1 VKIDLNSD
9 MGEGFGPYRLCDDE
23 AMMKIV
29 SSANLACGF
38 HGGDPETM
46 ARMVRL
52 AKENGVGI
60 GAHPGLP
67 DRSGFGRR
75 EMPFQPDE
83 LRQQMLYQLG
93 ALIATARSEGM
104 TVGHFSFH
112 AAMGNMVNRDAALA
126 DLMMNA
132 ISTVDP
138 RLVVFVTSG
147 SEIEKAAR
155 RAKLKT
161 LALFLAEDLAFY
173 TLHYVDHHCRLFW
186 AGHVT
191 HHSSEHFNLTTG
203 FRSSVFQPLYR
214 FIYFIP
220 LTLVGFNPADIIV
233 MYSITQIYGII
244 VHTEYVG
251 KLGWLEY
258 IFVTPS
264 HHRVHH
270 ASNVQYLDKNM
281 GMCLII
287 WDRIFGTFQK
297 ELPAEPPRYGLT
309 KSMEQQGLGQTVF
322 HEWKAISQDFMQPVD
337 FKTKLKYLLKAPGWS
352 PDGSR
357 ETSKDLQR
365 KLADLTSAA
374 GYQPS
379 DDLENKFGSRLPE
392 AESQSTI

>member
-1 VKIDLNSD
+1 MKIDLNSD

-29 SSANLACGF
+29 SSANIACGF

-93 ALIATARSEGM
+93 ALIAIARSEGM

-161 LALFLAEDLAFY
+161 LALFLADRAY
-173 TLHYVDHHCRLFW
+173 DADGRL
-186 AGHVT
+186 VT
-191 HHSSEHFNLTTG
+191 RGLPGALVKDEVAVRKRVRRFLT
-203 FRSSVFQPLYR
+203 
-214 FIYFIP
+214 
-220 LTLVGFNPADIIV
+220 D
-233 MYSITQIYGII
+233 
-244 VHTEYVG
+244 
-251 KLGWLEY
+251 
-258 IFVTPS
+258 
-264 HHRVHH
+264 
-270 ASNVQYLDKNM
+270 
-281 GMCLII
+281 
-287 WDRIFGTFQK
+287 GTV
-297 ELPAEPPRYGLT
+297 E
-309 KSMEQQGLGQTVF
+309 
-322 HEWKAISQDFMQPVD
+322 AI
-337 FKTKLKYLLKAPGWS
+337 
-352 PDGSR
+352 DGSTLEMPAR
-357 ETSKDLQR
+357 SILVHSDTPGSLE
-365 KLADLTSAA
+365 LARIVRS
-374 GYQPS
+374 
-379 DDLENKFGSRLPE
+379 EIE
-392 AESQSTI
+392 ASGATLAPATELAS

>member
-1 VKIDLNSD
+1 MKIDLNSD

-29 SSANLACGF
+29 SSANIACGF

-93 ALIATARSEGM
+93 ALIAIARSEGM

-161 LALFLAEDLAFY
+161 LALFLADRAYDADGRLVTRGLPGALVKDEAAVRKRVRRFLTDGTVEAIDGSTFEMPARSILVHSDTPGSLDLARIIRSEIEASGA
-173 TLHYVDHHCRLFW
+173 TL
-186 AGHVT
+186 A
-191 HHSSEHFNLTTG
+191 
-203 FRSSVFQPLYR
+203 
-214 FIYFIP
+214 
-220 LTLVGFNPADIIV
+220 PAA
-233 MYSITQIYGII
+233 
-244 VHTEYVG
+244 E
-251 KLGWLEY
+251 L
-258 IFVTPS
+258 
-264 HHRVHH
+264 
-270 ASNVQYLDKNM
+270 AS
-281 GMCLII
+281 
-287 WDRIFGTFQK
+287 
-297 ELPAEPPRYGLT
+297 
-309 KSMEQQGLGQTVF
+309 
-322 HEWKAISQDFMQPVD
+322 
-337 FKTKLKYLLKAPGWS
+337 
-352 PDGSR
+352 
-357 ETSKDLQR
+357 
-365 KLADLTSAA
+365 
-374 GYQPS
+374 
-379 DDLENKFGSRLPE
+379 
-392 AESQSTI
+392 